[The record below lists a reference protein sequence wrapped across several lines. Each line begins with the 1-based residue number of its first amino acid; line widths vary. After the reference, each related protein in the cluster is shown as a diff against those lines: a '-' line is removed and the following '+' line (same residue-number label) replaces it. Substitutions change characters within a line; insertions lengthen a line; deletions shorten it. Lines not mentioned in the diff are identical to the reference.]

1 MKFIQMFIS
10 PWIFSG
16 GLVDYSALK
25 KHQVE
30 IPNDGLKDFG
40 VSWHATVSDVIV
52 RLMAF
57 HAVAGR

>member
-1 MKFIQMFIS
+1 M
-10 PWIFSG
+10 
-16 GLVDYSALK
+16 DYSALK

-30 IPNDGLKDFG
+30 IPNDDLKDFG